1 MADEMDDIVND
12 FIVETTESLNSLDE
26 KLVLLEKDPD
36 NLDLLNSVFRS
47 AHTIKGAAGFLG
59 FNQMVEVAHHA
70 ESLLNKLRQG
80 QIKNN
85 PQITDAILKA
95 MDMLKTL
102 LYNVKE
108 KTGREEDIA
117 GVLTAIKNVEASEPA
132 PAQAQPDA
140 VPQPMP
146 ETNAPAPV
154 NNEDAVKEVSQ
165 SPSSFEE
172 KEKPKMLGEVLLE
185 KKMITEEQ
193 MQEALADQ
201 RGNEKLGDV
210 LIRKGFIKSEDIS
223 AALSSQ
229 GRSAETSHETTIRVD
244 IKRLDN
250 VLNLV
255 GELVLGRNR
264 LMRLAGDL
272 EVKYED
278 DQIASAIRETTS
290 NINLV
295 TTDLQIAVMKTRM
308 QPIGRVFNKFTR
320 MVRDLA
326 RLKNKDI
333 ELTLIGEDTELDKT
347 IIEEIGDPL
356 VHLVRNSVDHGIETP
371 DVRVQ
376 MGKDPK
382 GRLEL
387 SAHHQGNNIFI
398 TIEDDGRGIDPNVLR
413 EKAVEKGIMSREEA
427 AGMNDKDILNVIFM
441 PGFSTAK
448 EITDVSGRGVGM
460 DVVKTNV
467 AKLNGSIDIDTEIGK
482 GTRITVSLPL
492 TLAIIQ
498 ALMVEAGK
506 EIYALPLSTVT
517 EILRV
522 GADEI
527 KTVDKKE
534 VIYVRNTVFPLA
546 RLSNLLDKPSE
557 CSERPYIVLI
567 TMGDKHVGIMVDAL
581 HGQEE
586 IVIKSMG
593 EYLSN
598 TKGIAGATVTGN
610 GQVVLILDIMGI
622 FAQITQE
629 RLISSR

>member
-12 FIVETTESLNSLDE
+12 FIVETAESLNSLDE

-70 ESLLNKLRQG
+70 ENLLNKLRQG

-85 PQITDAILKA
+85 PQITDAVFKA

-102 LYNVKE
+102 LHNVQE
-108 KTGREEDIA
+108 KTGREEDIT
-117 GVLTAIKNVEASEPA
+117 GVLTAIKNVEAGGISALEQAEQVIPQQTTSEETMPA
-132 PAQAQPDA
+132 P
-140 VPQPMP
+140 
-146 ETNAPAPV
+146 
-154 NNEDAVKEVSQ
+154 KK
-165 SPSSFEE
+165 EE
-172 KEKPKMLGEVLLE
+172 KPDREAHPDEKPKMLGEVLLE

-193 MQEALADQ
+193 MQEALRDQ

-326 RLKNKDI
+326 RMKNKEI

-356 VHLVRNSVDHGIETP
+356 VHLIRNSVDHGIETS

-387 SAHHQGNNIFI
+387 SAYHQGNNIFI

-467 AKLNGSIDIDTEIGK
+467 AKLNGSIDIDTEIGT

-522 GADEI
+522 DADEI

-567 TMGDKHVGIMVDAL
+567 TMGEKHVGIMVDAL

-622 FAQITQE
+622 FAQMTQE

>member
-1 MADEMDDIVND
+1 MDDMDDIVND
-12 FIVETTESLNSLDE
+12 FIIETTESLNSLDE

-47 AHTIKGAAGFLG
+47 AHTVKGAAGFLG
-59 FNQMVEVAHHA
+59 FNQMVEVAHNA
-70 ESLLNKLRQG
+70 ESILNKLRQG
-80 QIKNN
+80 QLKNN

-95 MDMLKTL
+95 MDMLKIL
-102 LYNVKE
+102 LCHVKE
-108 KTGREEDIA
+108 KTGKEEDIT
-117 GVLTAIKNVEASEPA
+117 GVLTALKSAETGGDVSVIAA
-132 PAQAQPDA
+132 
-140 VPQPMP
+140 QPMP
-146 ETNAPAPV
+146 ETNMSAPA
-154 NNEDAVKEVSQ
+154 NNEGAVKEVSPP
-165 SPSSFEE
+165 PSSFEE

-185 KKMITEEQ
+185 KKIITEEQ
-193 MQEALADQ
+193 MQEALRDQ

-210 LIRKGFIKSEDIS
+210 LVRKGFIKNEDIS
-223 AALSSQ
+223 AALSSL
-229 GRSAETSHETTIRVD
+229 GRSTETSQETTIRVD

-264 LMRLAGDL
+264 LMRLAADL
-272 EVKYED
+272 EAKYED
-278 DQIASAIRETTS
+278 DGTASAIRETTS

-308 QPIGRVFNKFTR
+308 QPIGRVFGKFPR

-326 RLKNKDI
+326 RVRGKDI
-333 ELTLIGEDTELDKT
+333 ELVLMGEDTELDKT
-347 IIEEIGDPL
+347 IVEEIGDPL
-356 VHLVRNSVDHGIETP
+356 VHLVRNSADHGIEMP
-371 DVRVQ
+371 DVRVKN
-376 MGKDPK
+376 GKDPK
-382 GRLEL
+382 GTITL
-387 SAHHQGNNIFI
+387 SAYHQGNNIFI
-398 TIEDDGRGIDPNVLR
+398 TIEDDGKGIDPNVLR
-413 EKAVEKGIMSREEA
+413 EKVVEKGVMNRAEAESMS
-427 AGMNDKDILNVIFM
+427 DKDILNVIFM

-448 EITDVSGRGVGM
+448 EITDISGRGVGM

-482 GTRITVSLPL
+482 GTRITISLPL

-522 GADEI
+522 DVGEI

-534 VIYVRNTVFPLA
+534 VIYVRNTVFPLV
-546 RLSNLLDKPSE
+546 RLSNLLDKPSQ

-567 TMGDKHVGIMVDAL
+567 AIGDKQVGIMVDAL

-593 EYLSN
+593 EYLLN

-610 GQVVLILDIMGI
+610 GKVVLILDIMGI

-629 RLISSR
+629 RLMHA

>member
-1 MADEMDDIVND
+1 MSDDMDDIIND
-12 FIVETTESLNSLDE
+12 FIIETTESLNSLDE

-47 AHTIKGAAGFLG
+47 AHTVKGAAGFLG
-59 FNQMVEVAHHA
+59 FNQMVEVAHNA

-80 QIKNN
+80 QLKNN
-85 PQITDAILKA
+85 PQITDTILKA
-95 MDMLKTL
+95 MDMLKVL
-102 LYNVKE
+102 LRHVKE
-108 KTGREEDIA
+108 KTGKEEDIT
-117 GVLTAIKNVEASEPA
+117 GVLTALKNVEAGVSVSVA
-132 PAQAQPDA
+132 A
-140 VPQPMP
+140 PQPMP
-146 ETNAPAPV
+146 ETNMPASA
-154 NNEDAVKEVSQ
+154 NNEGAVKEVSTA
-165 SPSSFEE
+165 PSSFDE

-185 KKMITEEQ
+185 KKVITEEQ

-210 LIRKGFIKSEDIS
+210 LVRKGFIKNEDIS

-264 LMRLAGDL
+264 LMRLATDL
-272 EVKYED
+272 EAKYGD
-278 DQIASAIRETTS
+278 DGVASAIRETTS

-295 TTDLQIAVMKTRM
+295 TTDLQLAVMKTRM
-308 QPIGRVFNKFTR
+308 QPIGRVFSKFPR

-326 RLKNKDI
+326 RLKGKEI
-333 ELTLIGEDTELDKT
+333 ELVLAGEDTELDKT
-347 IIEEIGDPL
+347 IVEEIGDPL
-356 VHLVRNSVDHGIETP
+356 VHLVRNSADHGIETT
-371 DVRVQ
+371 DIRVQ
-376 MGKDPK
+376 NGKDPK
-382 GRLEL
+382 GKIIL
-387 SAHHQGNNIFI
+387 SAYHQGNNIFI
-398 TIEDDGRGIDPNVLR
+398 TIEDDGRGIDPNILR
-413 EKAVEKGIMSREEA
+413 EKAVEKGIMSRHEA
-427 AGMNDKDILNVIFM
+427 GGMSDKDILNVIFM

-448 EITDVSGRGVGM
+448 EVSDISGRGVGM
-460 DVVKTNV
+460 DVVKTNI
-467 AKLNGSIDIDTEIGK
+467 ARLNGSIDIDTEIGK

-498 ALMVEAGK
+498 ALMVEASK
-506 EIYALPLSTVT
+506 EIYALPLSMVT

-522 GADEI
+522 NADEI

-534 VIYVRNTVFPLA
+534 VIYVRNTVFPLV
-546 RLSNLLDKPSE
+546 RLSNLLDKPSQG
-557 CSERPYIVLI
+557 SERPYIVLI
-567 TMGDKHVGIMVDAL
+567 AMGDKHVGIMVDAL

-593 EYLSN
+593 EYLLN

-610 GQVVLILDIMGI
+610 GQVVLILDIIGI

-629 RLISSR
+629 RLMHHA